1 MEETAFEKASMNSD
15 QQVCVSAIHQEQS
28 FDVSC
33 KVIINAAGPWIDRI
47 QAAIDFAP
55 QGPTVDLVQGSHIE
69 FDAPL
74 GEGIFYVES
83 PDDQRAV
90 FIMPWHGGVLVG
102 TTEKKFQGDPAN
114 CEPGDDE
121 IEYLKKTLF
130 HYFPDYK
137 GQYTKAWAGLRV
149 LPSNEPTG
157 EQSAVQNLTRPFSRQ
172 ARDTILF
179 ESDPKQP
186 RAIGLYGGKLTAYR
200 VTAKLVADLAEKTLG
215 PAKIKANTANIP
227 LPSASKAM

>member
-1 MEETAFEKASMNSD
+1 
-15 QQVCVSAIHQEQS
+15 
-28 FDVSC
+28 
-33 KVIINAAGPWIDRI
+33 
-47 QAAIDFAP
+47 
-55 QGPTVDLVQGSHIE
+55 
-69 FDAPL
+69 
-74 GEGIFYVES
+74 
-83 PDDQRAV
+83 
-90 FIMPWHGGVLVG
+90 MPWHGGVLVG
-102 TTEKKFQGDPAN
+102 TTEKQFQGDPAH
-114 CEPGDDE
+114 CEAGDDE

-149 LPSNEPTG
+149 LPRNESTG
-157 EQSAVQNLTRPFSRQ
+157 NQSAVQNLTRPFSKQ

-179 ESDPKQP
+179 ENDPKQP

-227 LPSASKAM
+227 LSSASEAM